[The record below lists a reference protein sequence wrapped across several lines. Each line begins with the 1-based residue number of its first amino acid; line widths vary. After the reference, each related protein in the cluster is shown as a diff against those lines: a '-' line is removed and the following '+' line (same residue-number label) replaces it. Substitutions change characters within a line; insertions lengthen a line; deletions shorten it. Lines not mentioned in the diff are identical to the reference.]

1 MWVWCGVVW
10 CGVAWRGV
18 VQCEGG
24 QRAPSLGSLA
34 EMQNKGRWGKI
45 ILRTGCRAKEK
56 CVQKGVTQG
65 RETDRRTERE
75 RGFAMNRIINEKW
88 LIKDKETERVQGA

>member
-1 MWVWCGVVW
+1 M
-10 CGVAWRGV
+10 
-18 VQCEGG
+18 
-24 QRAPSLGSLA
+24 QR
-34 EMQNKGRWGKI
+34 E
-45 ILRTGCRAKEK
+45 RAKEK